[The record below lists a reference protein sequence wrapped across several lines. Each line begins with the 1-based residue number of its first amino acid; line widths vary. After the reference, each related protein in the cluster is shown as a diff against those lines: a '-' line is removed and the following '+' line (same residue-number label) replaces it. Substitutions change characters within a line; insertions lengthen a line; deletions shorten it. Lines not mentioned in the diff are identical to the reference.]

1 MLDLESFVFDKEMD
15 PVQIAIMLAMTR
27 NQEEEKEMLRR
38 YRGMGARCAVT
49 MVSGSNA
56 ADRNKTLRSVVGLCL
71 NERIVEKKTEHLHPV
86 AHATWVC
93 HLPLRQHGD
102 ARAHRPQ
109 NRRRW
114 PDDHSRVKTGLPPCK
129 RRT

>member
-71 NERIVEKKTEHLHPV
+71 NEQR
-86 AHATWVC
+86 WC
-93 HLPLRQHGD
+93 
-102 ARAHRPQ
+102 ART
-109 NRRRW
+109 
-114 PDDHSRVKTGLPPCK
+114 TGLPSASTAAWGCTSSPPTK
-129 RRT
+129 PSALA